1 MTKVLRLIGI
11 LFAGIGAFFTG
22 LGLGITSVSPALGLH
37 FLVFTVLG
45 FVFFCLGIGFLSYIK
60 FHKRRRAQLLAE
72 GTCIYAVITEV
83 SMDTRFEF
91 NGRHP
96 LVIWC
101 QAQNPEDGC
110 VYIFRSED
118 IWYDPRPY
126 LYDAGVEMLPVYV
139 DPDNYKRYAV
149 DTSGVLP
156 ELG

>member
-11 LFAGIGAFFTG
+11 IFAAMGALFTG
-22 LGLGITSVSPALGLH
+22 VGIAIVSAVGDLH
-37 FLVFTVLG
+37 FLIFSGVGVL
-45 FVFFCLGIGFLSYIK
+45 FLCLGIIFLLYISS
-60 FHKRRRAQLLAE
+60 HNRKRARLLAE
-72 GTCIYAVITEV
+72 GTCIYADITEV
-83 SMDTRFEF
+83 AMDTRFEF

-101 QAQNPEDGC
+101 QALNPEDGR
-110 VYIFRSED
+110 VYIFRSEG

-126 LYDAGVEMLPVYV
+126 LDDAGAEVLPVYV
-139 DPDNYKRYAV
+139 DPNNYRHYTV

>member
-11 LFAGIGAFFTG
+11 IFTGIGALFTG
-22 LGLGITSVSPALGLH
+22 LGIVIVSAARDFH
-37 FLVFTVLG
+37 FLIFSGVGGLFL
-45 FVFFCLGIGFLSYIK
+45 CIGIIFLLFLSSHGRK
-60 FHKRRRAQLLAE
+60 RAQLLAE
-72 GTCIYAVITEV
+72 GICIYADITEV
-83 SMDTRFEF
+83 AMDTRFRF
-91 NGRHP
+91 NGRCP
-96 LVIWC
+96 LVIYC
-101 QAQNPEDGC
+101 QAQNPEDGR

-126 LYDAGVEMLPVYV
+126 LDDAGAEVLPVYV